1 MPEIKIDET
10 DFLGDVFAEMES
22 NDSFFTNAKNFILDT
37 SVILQDPKSIFAFEE
52 NNVIITSVTLQEL
65 DRKNPYGRE
74 LDFALKEI
82 TDILKMLMRRGDL
95 NNGVSLSGGGHLIIV
110 SDGIDERNLP
120 VGFSIKSTD
129 NKIISM
135 CVSLK
140 QKYPNGKFTL
150 VTNKNLMAVNAS
162 VCGLHV
168 ESYKNGSIHSTG
180 YSGYAEIKINNE
192 MIINEFYQERSVPKA
207 DIISSII
214 GTKPEHLYPNEF
226 ILIKCGQIEVLT
238 IFSQDQFKLIP
249 EFREGVYGIRPL
261 NIAQRCLL
269 YALCAPVSEIPLVI
283 INGPAGTGKTL
294 VSCAAGLEAID
305 CNVNNRLFNKMFITR
320 NNIMSDKDFGY
331 LPGSLEEKMEP
342 LLMPFID
349 SISKLVRTKKT
360 KQKSNISNTDV
371 QVAVQQLF
379 DKGMIDILPLSHI
392 RGRSLSDS
400 YIIVDEAQNAPQLL
414 MRDILTRPGT
424 GTKLIISGDP
434 AQVDNSLLDS
444 DNNGLVLA
452 IERMKDSPY
461 AALISF
467 DEKECNRSP
476 LAADA
481 LNRLND
487 IRKD

>member
-1 MPEIKIDET
+1 MPDTKINDN
-10 DFLGDVFAEMES
+10 DFLGETFDEMERT
-22 NDSFFTNAKNFILDT
+22 DKFFSGAKNYVLDT

-65 DRKNPYGRE
+65 DRKNSYGRE
-74 LDFALKEI
+74 FDFALKEI
-82 TDILKMLMRRGDL
+82 TDSLKTLMSIGDL
-95 NNGVSLSGGGHLIIV
+95 NDGVPLNGGGHLIVV

-120 VGFSIKSTD
+120 IGFSIKSTD

-140 QKYPNGKFTL
+140 QKYPRGKFTL

-168 ESYKNGSIHSTG
+168 ESYKNGSIRSTG
-180 YSGYAEIKINNE
+180 YTGYTEIKINTE
-192 MIINEFYQERSVPKA
+192 MVINDLYQGKRVPKA
-207 DIISSII
+207 DILDSII
-214 GTKPEHLYPNEF
+214 GKKPECLYPNEF
-226 ILIKCGQIEVLT
+226 VLIKYGDIEALT
-238 IFSQDQFKLIP
+238 ILSQEHFKLIP
-249 EFREGVYGIRPL
+249 ELRESVYGIRPL

-283 INGPAGTGKTL
+283 INGPAGTGKTI
-294 VSCAAGLEAID
+294 VSCAAGLEAIE
-305 CNVNNRLFNKMFITR
+305 CNVNSRLFNKMFITR

-342 LLMPFID
+342 LLMPFVD
-349 SISKLVRTKKT
+349 SISKLVRAKKT
-360 KQKSNISNTDV
+360 KQKSNVSNTDV

-414 MRDILTRPGT
+414 MRDILTRPGE

-434 AQVDNSLLDS
+434 AQVDNALLDS

-461 AALISF
+461 AALITF